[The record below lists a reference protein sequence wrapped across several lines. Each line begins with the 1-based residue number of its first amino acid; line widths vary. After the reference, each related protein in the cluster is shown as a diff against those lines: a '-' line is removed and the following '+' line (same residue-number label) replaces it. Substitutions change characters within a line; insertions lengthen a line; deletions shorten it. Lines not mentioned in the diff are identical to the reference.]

1 MVDNQLINPFKPS
14 YIYTYEDILNSYSD
28 GFIDLLF
35 RVSLVYLGFQ
45 LVMMWYFWNFEPKS
59 DKDKWVRLSLW
70 VSFPVSLFFPLIIMG
85 YKTGWFI

>member
-1 MVDNQLINPFKPS
+1 MVDKQLIDPFRPS
-14 YIYTYEDILNSYSD
+14 YTYTYEDILNSYSD

-45 LVMMWYFWNFEPKS
+45 LVMMWYFWNFEPKN
-59 DKDKWVRLSLW
+59 DKEKWVRLALW
-70 VSFPVSLFFPLIIMG
+70 VSFPVSMFFPVIILG